1 MVMQVL
7 MEEQAIEHMLRIFKI
22 VILNK
27 KHCQSRK
34 SCAQEVLRT
43 RKKSS
48 FTKLPPKIYQKFT
61 SRKTQRKY
69 VNQTNAI

>member
-43 RKKSS
+43 QKNLRSRNCR
-48 FTKLPPKIYQKFT
+48 QKFIKNLLLEK
-61 SRKTQRKY
+61 RKG
-69 VNQTNAI
+69 NM